1 MFEISIFYIDGEKT
15 TFSDVIKYIK
25 EGDILTINLLL
36 NNPETLFVNL
46 NSVYSSGFSVLSSVS
61 SGGIAYYAIR

>member
-25 EGDILTINLLL
+25 EGDILTINLLF

-46 NSVYSSGFSVLSSVS
+46 NSVYSV
-61 SGGIAYYAIR
+61 YIRSK